1 MPFLQS
7 TLTINAMIHNL
18 TSLWS
23 HFLPDTH
30 TTVFGCYGWFS
41 LIDFCHSPS
50 TSGGHRSI
58 HLLYVFLV
66 SLLSLHPCL
75 TVLPT
80 ALAIC
85 PWCTCTSKTLHGVKF
100 NCPSLTA
107 FTWSTQGF
115 KNRSYVNQHQENNV
129 LHSLWLLLLIS
140 GKTTD
145 TSSNLQIL
153 PMTTPQLP
161 NWPLGKL
168 LRKQSDCC
176 RSFTF
181 PHPSISMP
189 SGLYFDF
196 LLKTKRGS
204 ML

>member
-1 MPFLQS
+1 
-7 TLTINAMIHNL
+7 MIHNL
-18 TSLWS
+18 TSPWS

-85 PWCTCTSKTLHGVKF
+85 PWWTCASKTLHSVKF
-100 NCPSLTA
+100 NRPSWTA
-107 FTWSTQGF
+107 FTQSTQGF
-115 KNRSYVNQHQENNV
+115 KKEALSISIRKTMFCIRFGFFCSSLERPLTPPPTSRSY
-129 LHSLWLLLLIS
+129 LWLLP
-140 GKTTD
+140 
-145 TSSNLQIL
+145 SSSTGHLANCWENSLTAVDHSRF
-153 PMTTPQLP
+153 PTPQ
-161 NWPLGKL
+161 
-168 LRKQSDCC
+168 SVC
-176 RSFTF
+176 RRDSTLTF
-181 PHPSISMP
+181 
-189 SGLYFDF
+189 Y
-196 LLKTKRGS
+196 
-204 ML
+204 